1 MFRCSRECSVKKSSP
16 LLSPLFKGWTL
27 ERHFGTQTGQNLEV
41 AGLIWKDIFHWS
53 SATCSV
59 VRASVQGNLS
69 SFPTWKRL
77 IYVGMTSQPF
87 VVEDR
92 LNQRWFVNGMIYHGI
107 REKRFFFVNSFG
119 KVCLFR
125 TGGEGH
131 PTWILFNSCLGSS
144 SDYGK
149 ICGVRENCKM
159 QNTTPN
165 PVIEAPP
172 NLLQWPHPLKH
183 SPENRDS
190 STSKL
195 ASRCYPSY
203 PSAKKLG
210 RGRPPFWSSKAS
222 CRLLWCR
229 ASEAWDASFCT

>member
-1 MFRCSRECSVKKSSP
+1 MKIS
-16 LLSPLFKGWTL
+16 W
-27 ERHFGTQTGQNLEV
+27 
-41 AGLIWKDIFHWS
+41 D
-53 SATCSV
+53 
-59 VRASVQGNLS
+59 
-69 SFPTWKRL
+69 KR
-77 IYVGMTSQPF
+77 
-87 VVEDR
+87 VE
-92 LNQRWFVNGMIYHGI
+92 
-107 REKRFFFVNSFG
+107 FFFVNPFG

-203 PSAKKLG
+203 PSAKKAGAWKATFLELQGKLQAALMPGLWGLG
-210 RGRPPFWSSKAS
+210 CIFLYITLLEGWRDQKRPKDT
-222 CRLLWCR
+222 L
-229 ASEAWDASFCT
+229 